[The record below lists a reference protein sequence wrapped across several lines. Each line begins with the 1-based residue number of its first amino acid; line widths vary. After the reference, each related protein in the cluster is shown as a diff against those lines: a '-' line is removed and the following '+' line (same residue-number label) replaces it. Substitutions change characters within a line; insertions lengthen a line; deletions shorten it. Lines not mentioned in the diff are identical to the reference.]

1 MLTYTGRTSACHI
14 KQTKKHHKQNDTR
27 ERERVCVCVCVLRMK
42 EQLTINFCC
51 DAHAM
56 FLRAFMTTGCSLMS
70 ARASAKGIAGFA
82 ARTTAVGTTR
92 CPAAA
97 AATAA
102 RLCALMGALAI

>member
-1 MLTYTGRTSACHI
+1 M
-14 KQTKKHHKQNDTR
+14 
-27 ERERVCVCVCVLRMK
+27 CVCVCVLRMK

-102 RLCALMGALAI
+102 RMCALMGALAI